1 MGCARYKW
9 VLSDSLLGT
18 LSFEVYTLVSI
29 TVRGLGYNGV
39 GSEAFGFGS
48 KAALKAALDLKLEVE
63 RGKGGERG
71 ELRAGL
77 RGRKGRGKDF
87 VLMFSKKK

>member
-1 MGCARYKW
+1 MGCTRYKW
-9 VLSDSLLGT
+9 ALSDSLLGT

-48 KAALKAALDLKLEVE
+48 KAASQAALDLKLEVE
-63 RGKGGERG
+63 RAKE
-71 ELRAGL
+71 
-77 RGRKGRGKDF
+77 GREG
-87 VLMFSKKK
+87 S